1 MHVKDLRAAL
11 QEVAEVFAAAGAKPV
26 QKDLASLLELLDD
39 KDDLELSAFLQHL
52 RRNLADKSGPDDWL
66 RRLNE
71 AQVNEAS
78 FLQVFSDLSKAAC
91 TKSDLLAIAE
101 IYARTKFKSKK
112 LQNHLLDAIKSE
124 FYGRLYDHDADK
136 IAARAT
142 PW

>member
-11 QEVAEVFAAAGAKPV
+11 QEITEVFAAAGAKPV

-39 KDDLELSAFLQHL
+39 KDELELATFLQHL
-52 RRNLADKSGPDDWL
+52 RRDLADKPGPDEWL

-71 AQVNEAS
+71 AQVDEAS
-78 FLQVFSDLSKAAC
+78 FLQVFSDLRKAPC
-91 TKSDLLAIAE
+91 TKTDLLAIAE
-101 IYARTKFKSKK
+101 IYARTKFKSKDSK
-112 LQNHLLDAIKSE
+112 NLLLDAIKSE